1 MSVKD
6 SILRPAWQ
14 RLKSWEGFL
23 IVILAIV
30 FVINNLI
37 APNYLTIGNQINLF
51 TLSIERIIVA
61 LTMTFLIING
71 EIDLS
76 APSIMGLA
84 ACVAAFLFN
93 KGMDFGTALLI
104 SMSIGLAC
112 GLFNGFWIAIVGL
125 NSLVVTLAMLICYR
139 GLARVF
145 LEDRSIS
152 QLPEWFN
159 MLGQKNLVG
168 PFPFALILFFVLM
181 LIALIVLQYSGFG
194 RKVFVIGNNKDV
206 ARYSGVKV
214 PRVKMILYMASGL
227 VSALAGLLLAA
238 RLGAVRGDL
247 ASGYELDIVTMAL
260 LGGVSIFGG
269 SGSLYGVFLSILIIL
284 NIRNGMGL
292 ANLSGHFQTGVIGLL
307 LIASVLVPNL
317 AGQVRASLNQ
327 RRRIR
332 PSQGSQP
339 DGPGLEPGIDQIL
352 GASQSSLAE
361 GPGQVE

>member
-1 MSVKD
+1 MSARGLD
-6 SILRPAWQ
+6 LQPIWQ

-23 IVILAIV
+23 IVIMAVVFAINSQV
-30 FVINNLI
+30 
-37 APNYLTIGNQINLF
+37 APNYLSVGNQINLF
-51 TLSIERIIVA
+51 ILSIEKIIVA

-84 ACVAAFLFN
+84 ACVAAFLFE
-93 KGMDFGTALLI
+93 KGTDFGAALLI
-104 SMSIGLAC
+104 SMSVGLAC

-145 LEDRSIS
+145 LEDRSIGK
-152 QLPEWFN
+152 LPEWFN
-159 MLGQKNLVG
+159 FLGQKNLLG
-168 PFPFALILFFVLM
+168 PFPLALIIFFVL
-181 LIALIVLQYSGFG
+181 LVIALIILQYSGFG
-194 RKVFVIGNNKDV
+194 RRVFVIGNNKQV

-214 PRVKMILYMASGL
+214 PRVKIILYIASGL

-247 ASGYELDIVTMAL
+247 ALGYELDIITMAL

-284 NIRNGMGL
+284 NIKNGMSL
-292 ANLSGHFQTGVIGLL
+292 ANFSGHFQTGVIGIL
-307 LIASVLVPNL
+307 LIFSVLAPNL
-317 AGQVRASLNQ
+317 AREVMAGI
-327 RRRIR
+327 RRRQR
-332 PSQGSQP
+332 VAHLQEQ
-339 DGPGLEPGIDQIL
+339 L
-352 GASQSSLAE
+352 
-361 GPGQVE
+361 